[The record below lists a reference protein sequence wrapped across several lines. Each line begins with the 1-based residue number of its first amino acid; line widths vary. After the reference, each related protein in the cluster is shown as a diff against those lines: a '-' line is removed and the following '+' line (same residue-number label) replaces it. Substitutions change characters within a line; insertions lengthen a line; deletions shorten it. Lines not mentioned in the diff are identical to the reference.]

1 MTTPLPAAPER
12 FKFEWGAKIQDTDDF
27 VWGNSLWPNGRT
39 AFSFHR
45 NGIVVR
51 NSEGNRVA
59 KFKLKEWK

>member
-12 FKFEWGAKIQDTDDF
+12 FKFEWGAKIKATDDF
-27 VWGNSLWPNGRT
+27 VWGASFWPNGRA
-39 AFSFHR
+39 AFSHYPETIFCY
-45 NGIVVR
+45 